1 MKPVSLKREDF
12 APMPFGGPDKFP
24 KLWLDGL
31 TDVDI
36 PEEGEIRFRFSRI
49 AKIEKEDRSGES
61 TSVELVLKKITD
73 ICDCKG
79 KDAAYNEP
87 GMEGDMESEDDMGE
101 EEDSSEPMDAEEAL
115 DAIMEKLDESD
126 MIDESEDDNP
136 EKY

>member
-1 MKPVSLKREDF
+1 MKPVSLKREDLV
-12 APMPFGGPDKFP
+12 PMPFGGPDKFP

-49 AKIEKEDRSGES
+49 SKIEKEDRNGE
-61 TSVELVLKKITD
+61 TMSVELVLKKITD

-79 KDAAYNEP
+79 KDAEYNEDR
-87 GMEGDMESEDDMGE
+87 GEEMESEDEGE
-101 EEDSSEPMDAEEAL
+101 SEEMDADEAL
-115 DAIMEKLDESD
+115 DAIMEDLDEED

-136 EKY
+136 DKY

>member
-12 APMPFGGPDKFP
+12 VPMPFGGPDKFP

-31 TDVDI
+31 TDVEI

-49 AKIEKEDRSGES
+49 AKIEKEDRSGET

-79 KDAAYNEP
+79 KDAEYNEDR
-87 GMEGDMESEDDMGE
+87 GEEMDSEDEGE
-101 EEDSSEPMDAEEAL
+101 TEEMDAEDAL
-115 DAIMEKLDESD
+115 DAIMEDLDEED
-126 MIDESEDDNP
+126 MVDESEDDNP

>member
-49 AKIEKEDRSGES
+49 AKIEKEDRSGET

-79 KDAAYNEP
+79 KDAEYNEDR
-87 GMEGDMESEDDMGE
+87 GEEMESEDEGE
-101 EEDSSEPMDAEEAL
+101 NEEMDAEEAL
-115 DAIMEKLDESD
+115 DAIMEDLDEED
-126 MIDESEDDNP
+126 MMDESEDDNP

>member
-79 KDAAYNEP
+79 KDAEYNEDR
-87 GMEGDMESEDDMGE
+87 GEKMESEDEGE
-101 EEDSSEPMDAEEAL
+101 NEEMDAEEAL
-115 DAIMEKLDESD
+115 DAIMEDLDEED
-126 MIDESEDDNP
+126 MMDESEDDNP

>member
-12 APMPFGGPDKFP
+12 VPMPFGGPDKFP

-79 KDAAYNEP
+79 KDAEYNENR
-87 GMEGDMESEDDMGE
+87 GEEMESEDEGE
-101 EEDSSEPMDAEEAL
+101 NEEMDAEEAL
-115 DAIMEKLDESD
+115 DSIMEDLDEED
-126 MIDESEDDNP
+126 MVDESEDDNP

>member
-79 KDAAYNEP
+79 KDAEYNEDR
-87 GMEGDMESEDDMGE
+87 GEEMESEDEGE
-101 EEDSSEPMDAEEAL
+101 NEEMDAEEAL
-115 DAIMEKLDESD
+115 DAIMEDLDEED
-126 MIDESEDDNP
+126 MMDESEDDNP

>member
-12 APMPFGGPDKFP
+12 VPMPFGGPDKFP

-49 AKIEKEDRSGES
+49 AKIEKEDRSGET

-79 KDAAYNEP
+79 KDAEYNEDR
-87 GMEGDMESEDDMGE
+87 GEEMESEDEGE
-101 EEDSSEPMDAEEAL
+101 NEEMDAEEAL
-115 DAIMEKLDESD
+115 DAIMEDLDEED
-126 MIDESEDDNP
+126 MMDESEDDNP

>member
-79 KDAAYNEP
+79 KDAEYNENR
-87 GMEGDMESEDDMGE
+87 GEEMESEDEGE
-101 EEDSSEPMDAEEAL
+101 NKEMDAEEAL
-115 DAIMEKLDESD
+115 DAIMEDLDEED
-126 MIDESEDDNP
+126 MMDESEDDNP

>member
-49 AKIEKEDRSGES
+49 AKIEKEDRSGET

-79 KDAAYNEP
+79 KDAEYNEDR
-87 GMEGDMESEDDMGE
+87 GEEMESEDESENE
-101 EEDSSEPMDAEEAL
+101 EMDAEEAL
-115 DAIMEKLDESD
+115 DAIMEDLDEED
-126 MIDESEDDNP
+126 MMDESEDDNP

>member
-12 APMPFGGPDKFP
+12 VPMPFGGPDKFP

-49 AKIEKEDRSGES
+49 AKIEKEDRNGET

-79 KDAAYNEP
+79 KDAEYNEDR
-87 GMEGDMESEDDMGE
+87 GEEVESEDEGE
-101 EEDSSEPMDAEEAL
+101 TEEMDADEAL
-115 DAIMEKLDESD
+115 DSIMEDLDEED

>member
-12 APMPFGGPDKFP
+12 VPMPFGGPDKFP

-79 KDAAYNEP
+79 KDAEYNEDR
-87 GMEGDMESEDDMGE
+87 GEEMESEDEGE
-101 EEDSSEPMDAEEAL
+101 NEEMDAEEAL
-115 DAIMEKLDESD
+115 DSIMEDLDEED
-126 MIDESEDDNP
+126 MMDESEDDNP

>member
-12 APMPFGGPDKFP
+12 APMPFGGPEKFP
-24 KLWLDGL
+24 RLWLDGL

-79 KDAAYNEP
+79 KDAEYNENR
-87 GMEGDMESEDDMGE
+87 GEEMESDDEGE
-101 EEDSSEPMDAEEAL
+101 NEEMDAEEAL
-115 DAIMEKLDESD
+115 DSIMEDLDEED
-126 MIDESEDDNP
+126 MVDESEDDNP

>member
-12 APMPFGGPDKFP
+12 VPMPFGGPDKFP

-31 TDVDI
+31 TDVEI

-49 AKIEKEDRSGES
+49 AKIEKEDRSGET

-79 KDAAYNEP
+79 KDAEYNEDR
-87 GMEGDMESEDDMGE
+87 GEEMESEDEGE
-101 EEDSSEPMDAEEAL
+101 TEEMDADEAL
-115 DAIMEKLDESD
+115 DSIMEDLDEED

>member
-12 APMPFGGPDKFP
+12 VPMPFGGPDKFP

-49 AKIEKEDRSGES
+49 AKIEKEDRSGET

-79 KDAAYNEP
+79 KDAEYNEDR
-87 GMEGDMESEDDMGE
+87 GEETESEDEGE
-101 EEDSSEPMDAEEAL
+101 TEEMDADEAL
-115 DAIMEKLDESD
+115 DSIMEDLDEED

>member
-12 APMPFGGPDKFP
+12 VPMPFGGPEKFP
-24 KLWLDGL
+24 RLWLDGL

-49 AKIEKEDRSGES
+49 SKIEKEDRSGET

-79 KDAAYNEP
+79 KDAEYNENR
-87 GMEGDMESEDDMGE
+87 GEEMESEDEGE
-101 EEDSSEPMDAEEAL
+101 NEEMDAEEAL
-115 DAIMEKLDESD
+115 DSIMEDLDEED
-126 MIDESEDDNP
+126 MVDESEDDNP

>member
-12 APMPFGGPDKFP
+12 VPMPFGGPDKFP
-24 KLWLDGL
+24 RLWLDGL

-79 KDAAYNEP
+79 KDAEYNENR
-87 GMEGDMESEDDMGE
+87 GEEMESEDEGE
-101 EEDSSEPMDAEEAL
+101 NEEMDAEEAL
-115 DAIMEKLDESD
+115 DSIMEDLDEED
-126 MIDESEDDNP
+126 MVDESEDDNP

>member
-12 APMPFGGPDKFP
+12 APMPFGGPEKFP
-24 KLWLDGL
+24 RLWLDGL

-79 KDAAYNEP
+79 KDAEYNENR
-87 GMEGDMESEDDMGE
+87 GEEMESEDEGE
-101 EEDSSEPMDAEEAL
+101 NEEMDAEEAL
-115 DAIMEKLDESD
+115 DSIMEDLDEED
-126 MIDESEDDNP
+126 MVDESEDDNP

>member
-12 APMPFGGPDKFP
+12 VPMPFGGPDKFP

-49 AKIEKEDRSGES
+49 AKIEKEDRSGET

-79 KDAAYNEP
+79 KDAEYNEDR
-87 GMEGDMESEDDMGE
+87 GEEMDSEDEGE
-101 EEDSSEPMDAEEAL
+101 NEEMDAEEAL
-115 DAIMEKLDESD
+115 DSIMEDLDEED
-126 MIDESEDDNP
+126 MVDESEDDNP

>member
-12 APMPFGGPDKFP
+12 VPMPFGGPEKFP
-24 KLWLDGL
+24 RLWLDGL

-49 AKIEKEDRSGES
+49 SKIEKEDRSGET

-79 KDAAYNEP
+79 KDAEYNEDR
-87 GMEGDMESEDDMGE
+87 GEEMESEDEGE
-101 EEDSSEPMDAEEAL
+101 SEEMDADEAL
-115 DAIMEKLDESD
+115 DAIMEDLDEED

-136 EKY
+136 DKY